1 MILDMKARTSTA
13 LIVTTLM
20 LMAADAYAH
29 IQLMYPAQRYDDQKQ
44 GPCGLTNG
52 GRGEVVTTLA
62 PGATIT
68 VTWDETVNHPGHFRI
83 SFDPD
88 GDDDFVDPLS
98 FTDTYT
104 NESVMVDDII
114 DTPAGGVSGYTITL
128 PDIECD
134 NCTLQV
140 VQVMTDKAP
149 YGDGNDLYYQ
159 CADLVLTA
167 DAPDVPDAGTPAAGS
182 DAGIG
187 TAPPGGAVSGTCSS
201 SVPDVA
207 GLWVI
212 LLAALLA
219 CRRYNREYVK

>member
-1 MILDMKARTSTA
+1 MKARTSTV
-13 LIVTTLM
+13 LIFGTLI

-29 IQLMYPAQRYDDQKQ
+29 IQLMYPSQRYDDQKNA
-44 GPCGLTNG
+44 PCGMTNG
-52 GRGEVVTTLA
+52 GRGDVVTTLE

-104 NESVMVDDII
+104 NDSVMVDDII

-159 CADLVLTA
+159 CADLVLQA
-167 DAPDVPDAGTPAAGS
+167 GAPAPADAGTPAAGD

-187 TAPPGGAVSGTCSS
+187 PGPSGGPVSGGCSTT
-201 SVPDVA
+201 VPDVA
-207 GLWVI
+207 GFWVI
-212 LLAALLA
+212 LIAALLL